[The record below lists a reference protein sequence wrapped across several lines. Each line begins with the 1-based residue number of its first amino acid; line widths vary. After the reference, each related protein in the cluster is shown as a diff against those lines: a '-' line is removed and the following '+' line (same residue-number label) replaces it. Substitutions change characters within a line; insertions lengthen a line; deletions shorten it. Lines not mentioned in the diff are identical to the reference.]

1 MMMIYANEIYAI
13 VTGGVPP
20 EQVCTSVRL
29 CSTKPP
35 PLVLHMA
42 GTQPR
47 PDTGLLGVAQP

>member
-1 MMMIYANEIYAI
+1 MIYANEIYAI

-20 EQVCTSVRL
+20 EKVCTSVRL